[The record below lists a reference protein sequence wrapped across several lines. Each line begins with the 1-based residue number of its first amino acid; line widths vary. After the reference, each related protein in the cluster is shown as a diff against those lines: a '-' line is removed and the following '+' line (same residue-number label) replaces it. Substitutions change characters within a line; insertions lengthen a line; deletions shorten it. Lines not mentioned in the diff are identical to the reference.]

1 VQEEDQT
8 SGGREVRGDE
18 KRRLGVSHG
27 NPLMNILKEPPPLRP
42 PARTHAAVLEGEGGG
57 AGWVGGV
64 GGGGDREGGE
74 GL

>member
-27 NPLMNILKEPPPLRP
+27 NPFMNILKEPPPFLP
-42 PARTHAAVLEGEGGG
+42 PPSARTPQFSRRVAGGR
-57 AGWVGGV
+57 
-64 GGGGDREGGE
+64 GGGGGR
-74 GL
+74 L